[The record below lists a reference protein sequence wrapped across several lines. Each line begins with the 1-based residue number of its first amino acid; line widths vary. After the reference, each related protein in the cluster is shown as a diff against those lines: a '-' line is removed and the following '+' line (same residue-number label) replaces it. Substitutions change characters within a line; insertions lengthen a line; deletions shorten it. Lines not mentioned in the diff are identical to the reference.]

1 MDSSTI
7 LMILKYAGIGI
18 SGAAG
23 ISGTVTET
31 KDKKTGRLNSWGKL
45 AFGLAIAGFVVA
57 LGSQIA
63 EHINNKSEQK
73 KAEDDKKAAK
83 KTAEDT
89 ESRMR
94 TQLEYTEK
102 ELALTKQLLGVT
114 SSTAASVE

>member
-7 LMILKYAGIGI
+7 LIILKYAGTGI

-31 KDKKTGRLNSWGKL
+31 KDKKTGRLNPWGKL

-63 EHINNKSEQK
+63 EQINNKSDQK
-73 KAEDDKKAAK
+73 KADDEKKAAA

-89 ESRMR
+89 ANRIR
-94 TQLEYTEK
+94 TQLEFTEK
-102 ELALTKQLLGVT
+102 ELDLTKQLLGVT
-114 SSTAASVE
+114 SSTA